1 MTDFDSKTPFADE
14 KGDLEQAAATSSPE
28 AVAPPGATGEPSHP
42 QSEDAAAVVD
52 YGEYAAAPTMET
64 DVGGPDRPWSL
75 RVPFGS
81 LEFGPWELA
90 FAAVVLAALGLR
102 LFELSGRTMHYDEAI
117 HLHYSWRLANSAG
130 SLLGWPWVFGTDYVH
145 SAWMHGPF
153 QIEMTAVFLKIF
165 GDTDF
170 TARLGYTLFGTA
182 LVALPWFL
190 RDHIGRQG
198 AILAAVL
205 LALSPVLLYFSRF
218 GRNDIIMMF
227 WAVAFFTL
235 MWRYLHGGR
244 RLNLY
249 LASAVLALMFASKET
264 AYLLVAIFG
273 FIAFVAALPYVL
285 PWLRRQESLA
295 REGTPVAVFLLLF
308 TLTLPQWSALIG
320 MFQRLLGLTLANPD
334 PLTGNNV
341 ANFDGSAGMTGA
353 PAWQGSVLPV
363 PVVDAPWMLHAA
375 VAVAGL
381 AVLMWLVSRGPLNHR
396 RVAGLVGAPFM
407 SAFAFAW
414 ILFRPYSGVD
424 PESPA
429 LLAADWVIFCIGLS
443 VAVVFLLW
451 SRFSAGTAALLVFL
465 PAIAITIYSL
475 LLTPVLNV
483 QGLVNAVLP
492 SGVSTG
498 NTETGVPV
506 NYVVAAATLLVT
518 LAGSAALG
526 IWWLGRHWLVCA
538 AIFYVIWTA
547 LYTTM
552 YTNLSGI
559 FTGFWQG
566 MGYWI
571 AQQDVARGNQPW
583 YYYFVGM
590 SVYEILPL
598 VFGVVGIVYF
608 LRRRDALGLALA
620 LWAVLSLAAYTV
632 ATEKMPWLVVNITT
646 PFILVA
652 AKYLGEMLQRLDL
665 PSVLARPARAL
676 KGAPAPVPG
685 TGGAIDIGTL
695 VVFAITPLIAIM
707 AVYLFLQLIDPARP
721 FGLEHWLLAASAL
734 AASFVAAIIFRLT
747 GKLRAV
753 PAAVLGLAALLL
765 VFSAV
770 GAFRAAYTYDDTNVE
785 VMVYAQGSA
794 DIKETFQTLEQEVY
808 PLAEGVRP
816 VKVDYDV
823 WYPLQWYVR
832 KHATDG
838 RLSFQCFELTSEERP
853 GCVVIP
859 ESLQEDGS
867 FTFGNAA
874 ALVVKDGHVGDDA
887 AVREQYRRQGPFK
900 ELLWFPESYRRP
912 DENRQEEPMHSQ
924 LAKDFDFFRE
934 SVSSRE
940 KWAEVLNYV
949 IFREL
954 DTPWFRSEYYAYLP

>member
-1 MTDFDSKTPFADE
+1 MTESDAEKQGPTPERDAEDPLETEAELVDVEPELAPEPADDAE
-14 KGDLEQAAATSSPE
+14 APESPGD
-28 AVAPPGATGEPSHP
+28 GAKASEP
-42 QSEDAAAVVD
+42 AR
-52 YGEYAAAPTMET
+52 GW
-64 DVGGPDRPWSL
+64 GL
-75 RVPFGS
+75 RVPFSSRS
-81 LEFGPWELA
+81 LGLWDLA

-117 HLHYSWRLANSAG
+117 HLHYGWRLANSAG
-130 SLLGWPWVFGTDYVH
+130 GFLGWPWIFGTDYIH

-153 QIEMTAVFLKIF
+153 QIEMTAVIFWIF

-170 TARLGYTLFGTA
+170 TARLGYALFGA
-182 LVALPWFL
+182 GLVALPYFL
-190 RDHIGRQG
+190 RDHIGRHG
-198 AILAAVL
+198 AILAAAM

-227 WAVAFFTL
+227 WAVALFVL

-244 RLNLY
+244 RLHLY
-249 LASAVLALMFASKET
+249 LASAILALMFASKET

-273 FIAFVAALPYVL
+273 LIAFVAALPDILAWVQ
-285 PWLRRQESLA
+285 RRAPLS

-308 TLTLPQWSALIG
+308 TITLPQWSALIG
-320 MFQRLLGLTLANPD
+320 LFQGLFGLTLANPD

-341 ANFDGSAGMTGA
+341 ANFSGSDGMTGA
-353 PAWQGSVLPV
+353 PAWQGSVLPLPIIDV
-363 PVVDAPWMLHAA
+363 PWIFHAA
-375 VAVAGL
+375 FAIAGL
-381 AVLMWLVSRGPLNHR
+381 ALLIWLMSRGPLNHER
-396 RVAGLVGAPFM
+396 AAGLVGAPVM
-407 SAFAFAW
+407 SVFAFAW
-414 ILFRPYSGVD
+414 LLFRPYSGVD
-424 PESPA
+424 PNSFA
-429 LLAADWVIFCIGLS
+429 LLAADWVIFCIGLG
-443 VAVVFLLW
+443 VGVGFLLW
-451 SRFSAGTAALLVFL
+451 SRFALGRAALLVVL
-465 PAIAITIYSL
+465 PAASVAIYCL
-475 LLTPVLNV
+475 LFTPVLNLSGMV
-483 QGLVNAVLP
+483 DAVLP
-492 SGVSTG
+492 SGVSAG
-498 NTETGVPV
+498 NTDMGVPV
-506 NYVVAAATLLVT
+506 NYVVAAATLLLT
-518 LAGSAALG
+518 LAGSTALG
-526 IWWLGRHWLVCA
+526 VWWLGRYWLVCA

-552 YTNLSGI
+552 FTNLSGI

-598 VFGVVGIVYF
+598 VFGIAGIVYF
-608 LRRRDALGLALA
+608 LRRQDALGLALA

-652 AKYLGEMLQRLDL
+652 AKYLGELMARLEW
-665 PSVLARPARAL
+665 PSLLGNPARASNGSPPSGGSMA
-676 KGAPAPVPG
+676 GA
-685 TGGAIDIGTL
+685 GAIGSV
-695 VVFAITPLIAIM
+695 VVFVVTPVVALTSI
-707 AVYLFLQLIDPARP
+707 YLFLQWVDPARP
-721 FGLEHWLLAASAL
+721 FVLEHWLLVASVIAS
-734 AASFVAAIIFRLT
+734 SFVAALIFRLT
-747 GKLRAV
+747 GKERAA
-753 PAAVLGLAALLL
+753 PAAALGLATLLL
-765 VFSAV
+765 VFGSV

-794 DIKETFQTLEQEVY
+794 DVRETYLTLERDVY

-832 KHATDG
+832 HHSTDG
-838 RLSFQCFELTSEERP
+838 RLNFQCFELTSEERQ
-853 GCVVIP
+853 GCVVLP
-859 ESLQEDGS
+859 ESLEEDGT

-874 ALVVKDGHVGDDA
+874 ALVVKGGHVGDDE

-912 DENRQEEPMHSQ
+912 DESREEEPMHTQ
-924 LAKDFDFFRE
+924 LARDFGFFRD

-940 KWAEVLNYV
+940 KWAEALDYV
-949 IFREL
+949 IFRRL
-954 DTPWFRSEYYAYLP
+954 ATPWYRSEYYAYLP